1 MPLRLAV
8 EQLALIAFN
17 VSLLFGTT
25 QSKKHHLLRKHA
37 SVNHLTPP
45 VRSSRSRYSYHLCT
59 GVILYSSKGIFEVL
73 AAA

>member
-25 QSKKHHLLRKHA
+25 QSKNHHLLRKYA
-37 SVNHLTPP
+37 SVSHLTPP
-45 VRSSRSRYSYHLCT
+45 IRPSRGRYSYHLCA
-59 GVILYSSKGIFEVL
+59 GAILYSSKGVFEVL